1 MTIVVVAM
9 AKAGLPAVG
18 DHHHFT
24 SRLIRNEEAEVVII
38 IIIAVG
44 VEAPEVIITLPFLQ
58 DLPKTVVVMI

>member
-9 AKAGLPAVG
+9 AKASLPVG
-18 DHHHFT
+18 DHHRFT